1 MLEWLLRHRQ
11 MSGCIAASATHKHK
25 GNSYQVNNNMSSMHT
40 MIKVSYSHGVS
51 YHLGGEDLLERVLV
65 LELGIW
71 VVHAG
76 MGELQG

>member
-1 MLEWLLRHRQ
+1 
-11 MSGCIAASATHKHK
+11 
-25 GNSYQVNNNMSSMHT
+25 MHT